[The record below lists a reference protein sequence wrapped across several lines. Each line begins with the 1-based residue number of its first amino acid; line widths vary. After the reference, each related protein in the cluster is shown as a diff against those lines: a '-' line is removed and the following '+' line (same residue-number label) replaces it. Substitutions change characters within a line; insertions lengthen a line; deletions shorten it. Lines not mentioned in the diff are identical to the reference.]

1 MAFNTIKIKNKKFIS
16 SYSYDY
22 SFQILESN
30 HKSLIW
36 LRDILNSIAARFEY
50 INGING
56 EYIKLYNAAAISVV
70 RGI

>member
-1 MAFNTIKIKNKKFIS
+1 MVFHTIKIKNKKFIS

-22 SFQILESN
+22 SFQILESD

-36 LRDILNSIAARFEY
+36 LRDIFNSIAVRFEY

-56 EYIKLYNAAAISVV
+56 EYIKLYNSAAISLA
-70 RGI
+70 RGL

>member
-1 MAFNTIKIKNKKFIS
+1 MAFSTIKIKNKKFIS

-22 SFQILESN
+22 TFQILESD

-36 LRDILNSIAARFEY
+36 LKNLFDSIAARFEY

-56 EYIKLYNAAAISVV
+56 EYIKLYNPAAISLT
-70 RGI
+70 RGL

>member
-1 MAFNTIKIKNKKFIS
+1 MAFHTIKIKNKKFTS

-22 SFQILESN
+22 AFQILESD

-36 LRDILNSIAARFEY
+36 LRDILNSIAARFDY

-56 EYIKLYNAAAISVV
+56 EYIKLYNAAAISLI
-70 RGI
+70 RGL